1 VQFSGD
7 AIYLEGQQPTTD
19 EIRDRVD
26 ACWRP
31 YHEAL
36 AAELARIRE
45 THDRVVLWE
54 GHSIRGE
61 CPFLFE
67 GRLPD
72 FNLGTSDG
80 RSCSPVLQDRLT
92 SVLDAQQGHDFVV
105 NGRFKGGYITR
116 HYGDPARGIDAVQ
129 LEISQRIYMDE
140 ATFAWDAARATR
152 TQAVLQ
158 ALLQVV

>member
-1 VQFSGD
+1 VQFSGE
-7 AIYLEGQQPTTD
+7 AIYIDGQQPSIG
-19 EIRDRVD
+19 EIHDRVD
-26 ACWRP
+26 TYWRP
-31 YHEAL
+31 YHDAL
-36 AAELARIRE
+36 AAEVQRLHAL
-45 THDRVVLWE
+45 HGHVVLWE

-80 RSCSPVLQDRLT
+80 RSCSPALQAGLA
-92 SVLDAQQGHDFVV
+92 SVLARQQGHDFVV

-116 HYGDPARGIDAVQ
+116 HYGDPEHGIDAVQ

-140 ATFAWDAARATR
+140 ATFAWDDARAAH
-152 TQAVLQ
+152 TQGVLRSLLE
-158 ALLQVV
+158 AL